1 MSTQPETEDEQY
13 FAIRERQVREMAD
26 KAADPGV
33 RSIHAELARLYA
45 VRAKQG
51 RHG

>member
-1 MSTQPETEDEQY
+1 MSTQPQTDDENY
-13 FAIRERQVREMAD
+13 FARRARQVREMAE

-45 VRAKQG
+45 MRARQG
-51 RHG
+51 QHG